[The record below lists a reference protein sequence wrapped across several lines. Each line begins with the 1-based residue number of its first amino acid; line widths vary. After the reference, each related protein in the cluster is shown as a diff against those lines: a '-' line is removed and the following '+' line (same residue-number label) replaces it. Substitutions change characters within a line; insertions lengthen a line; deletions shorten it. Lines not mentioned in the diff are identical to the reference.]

1 VSITGDITRDLKRP
15 CNASLRGPRILAMVG
30 KEPTV
35 KVYKPQES
43 LQLFDLRQRQ
53 ERFDGGPML
62 VQGHDVLGVD
72 PVAQEIHLGCC
83 KNTLGRI
90 NLSIS
95 LEQSEELAQV
105 V

>member
-1 VSITGDITRDLKRP
+1 
-15 CNASLRGPRILAMVG
+15 
-30 KEPTV
+30 
-35 KVYKPQES
+35 
-43 LQLFDLRQRQ
+43 
-53 ERFDGGPML
+53 ML
-62 VQGHDVLGVD
+62 VQGPDVLGVD

>member
-1 VSITGDITRDLKRP
+1 MGGE
-15 CNASLRGPRILAMVG
+15 N
-30 KEPTV
+30 PTV
-35 KVYKPQES
+35 KVYRPQES

-62 VQGHDVLGVD
+62 VHGPDVLGVD
-72 PVAQEIHLGCC
+72 PVAQEIQLGCR
-83 KNTLGRI
+83 KNTLGRT

-95 LEQSEELAQV
+95 LQQSEELAQV